1 MLRERLSDKRI
12 ILGSQSPRRQQ
23 LLKGL
28 DIDFEVQTKDTDESW
43 PSHLSEGGIPEHIAL
58 MKSIAFGDLARD
70 TILITA
76 DTIVWLDGTT
86 VNKPKDKAEAKQM
99 VMSLSA
105 KTHYVYTGVCIRTA
119 AKSYVFHDETAV
131 EFCTLTDEMVNYY
144 IENYNSLDKAGG
156 YGAQDWIGYVG
167 IDSLNGSYYNVM
179 GLPVR
184 KVYAALAAPLVY

>member
-1 MLRERLSDKRI
+1 MLKDRLSTKRI

-28 DIDFEVQTKDTDESW
+28 DIDFEIQTKDTDESW

-58 MKSIAFGDLARD
+58 MKSIAFGDLDED

-76 DTIVWLDGTT
+76 DTIVWMDGKTI
-86 VNKPKDKAEAKQM
+86 NKPKDEFEALIM
-99 VMSLSA
+99 VKNLSG

-119 AKSYVFHDETAV
+119 GNTLLFHDETSV
-131 EFCTLTDEMVNYY
+131 EFSALSDDMVSYY
-144 IENYNSLDKAGG
+144 VKNYNSLDKAGG

-167 IDSLNGSYYNVM
+167 IESLNGCYYNVM

-184 KVYAALAAPLVY
+184 KVYKALEHLAG